1 MSIEASLAACEEIV
15 RRADPDRYLTAL
27 FAPAERRPLLF
38 ALYAFNHELAHIG
51 ETVREPMLVDIRLEW
66 WREAVEGAREGRP
79 RPHNVVRGLA
89 EAFARAG
96 PPLELFETMIT
107 ARRFDVG
114 PQNFADLAALEAYG
128 DATSGSVMRIAA
140 HLLDEYT
147 RDDALFHH
155 AGTAYALTGILRA
168 LPAHAAR
175 GKLYLPFALLEANGI
190 TPADIRAGAVIAKLP
205 AVIGAIVERAR
216 AHYDAARSLP
226 RPGHAFPAVMPA
238 ALVPLY
244 AKSLLRAGSNALGGV
259 IDVPLYRRQ
268 LAMLRAAITGHV

>member
-1 MSIEASLAACEEIV
+1 MSIEASLAACEETV

-51 ETVREPMLVDIRLEW
+51 ETAHEPMLADIRLEW

-79 RPHNVVRGLA
+79 RAHDVVRALA
-89 EAFARAG
+89 ELFARAG
-96 PPLELFETMIT
+96 PPLELFETMIA

-114 PQNFADLAALEAYG
+114 PRNFADLAALEAYG

-140 HLLDEYT
+140 HLLDEYMH
-147 RDDALFHH
+147 DDALFRH

-168 LPAHAAR
+168 LPVFAAR
-175 GKLYLPFALLEANGI
+175 GKLYLPLALLEANGI
-190 TPADIRAGAVIAKLP
+190 APADIRAGAVIARLP
-205 AVIGAIVERAR
+205 AVVGPIVERAR

-244 AKSLLRAGSNALGGV
+244 AKRLLRKGGD
-259 IDVPLYRRQ
+259 ILRDTSDVPLYRRQ
-268 LAMLRAAITGHV
+268 MAMLRAAITGHV